1 MARSV
6 NRLTARLVASIREPG
21 RYADGG
27 GLYLL
32 VTSRQKSWTF
42 VYVRQGRRRELG
54 LGSAATISLADARRK
69 AEAIRRQL
77 ADGIDPLA
85 AKQEAERDRR
95 VPTFGEMADRHI
107 AAMEPSWRNDKHR
120 AQWAMTLGRSRDRDG
135 NLTGQGY
142 CLELAHKR
150 VDEITTE
157 DVLAVLKPIWST
169 KPETASRV
177 RGRIEAVLDAAK
189 AAGYRSGENP
199 ARWRGHLALLLPRR
213 QKLKR
218 GHHAAMPYADVP
230 AFIARLRTAPGM
242 GAKALEFA
250 ILTAARSGEVRGAKW
265 SEIDVDARTWTI
277 PGERMKGGR
286 THRVPLSEP
295 AVKILR
301 ELAVLRPE
309 DDDGSALV
317 FPGIKR
323 GQPLS
328 DMSLTAV
335 MRRLGAG
342 AFTAHGFRSS
352 FRDWTGDQ
360 TSFPREVAE
369 AALAHIVQGVE
380 GAYRRSDAFEK
391 RRRLMDAWAGYVCAD
406 STENVV
412 QLRRR

>member
-6 NRLTARLVASIREPG
+6 NRLSARLVATIKEPG
-21 RYADGG
+21 RYADGA

-32 VTSRQKSWTF
+32 VTPRQKSWTF
-42 VYVRQGRRRELG
+42 VYIREGRRRELG

-77 ADGIDPLA
+77 ADGIDPLD
-85 AKQEAERDRR
+85 AKREAERDRR
-95 VPTFGEMADRHI
+95 IPTFGEMADRHI
-107 AAMEPSWRNDKHR
+107 ETMRPSWRNEKHA

-135 NLTGQGY
+135 KLLGTGY
-142 CLELAHKR
+142 CLELADSR

-218 GHHAAMPYADVP
+218 GHHPAMPYADVP
-230 AFIARLRTAPGM
+230 PFMARLRTAPGM
-242 GAKALEFA
+242 GALALRFA
-250 ILTAARSGEVRGAKW
+250 ILTAARSGEVRGARW
-265 SEIDVDARTWTI
+265 AEIDLDERTWTV
-277 PGERMKGGR
+277 PAARMKGGR
-286 THRVPLSEP
+286 PHRVPLSEP

-301 ELAVLRPE
+301 ELAVMRPE

-317 FPGIKR
+317 FPGLR
-323 GQPLS
+323 GRPLS
-328 DMSLTAV
+328 DMSLSAV
-335 MRRLGAG
+335 LRRLGFG
-342 AFTAHGFRSS
+342 HVTVHGFRSS
-352 FRDWTGDQ
+352 FRNWAGDR
-360 TSFPREVAE
+360 TNFPREVAE
-369 AALAHIVQGVE
+369 AALAHVIGGVE

-391 RRRLMDAWAGYVCAD
+391 RRRLMDAWAAYLETTEAD
-406 STENVV
+406 KVV
-412 QLRRR
+412 HLHR

>member
-54 LGSAATISLADARRK
+54 LGSAATVSLADARRK

-77 ADGIDPLA
+77 ADGVDPLA

-95 VPTFGEMADRHI
+95 TPTFGEMADRHI

-142 CLELAHKR
+142 CLELANRR

-189 AAGYRSGENP
+189 AAGYRTGENP
-199 ARWRGHLALLLPRR
+199 ATWRGHLALLLPRR

-218 GHHAAMPYADVP
+218 GHHPAMPYADVP
-230 AFIARLRTAPGM
+230 PFMARLRTAPGM
-242 GAKALEFA
+242 GALALRFA
-250 ILTAARSGEVRGAKW
+250 ILTAARSGEVRGARW
-265 SEIDVDARTWTI
+265 AEIDLDERTWTV
-277 PGERMKGGR
+277 PAARMKGGR
-286 THRVPLSEP
+286 PHRVPLSEP

-301 ELAVLRPE
+301 ELAVMRPE

-317 FPGIKR
+317 FPGLR
-323 GQPLS
+323 GRPLS
-328 DMSLTAV
+328 DMSLSAV
-335 MRRLGAG
+335 LRRLGFG
-342 AFTAHGFRSS
+342 HVTVHGFRSS
-352 FRDWTGDQ
+352 FRDWAGDR
-360 TSFPREVAE
+360 TNFPREVAE
-369 AALAHIVQGVE
+369 AALAHVIGGVE

-391 RRRLMDAWAGYVCAD
+391 RRRLMDAWGAYLETTEAD
-406 STENVV
+406 KVV
-412 QLRRR
+412 HLHR